1 MCGSVLSNGKLNPFP
16 VPVGEVRHARP
27 ETTVAE
33 RPIPTDRAAALD
45 RVAPVASPEP
55 DWHQPT
61 LESLREA
68 PFSRV
73 EFSFEGEERAPA
85 WKRIFGALFI
95 LALLAG
101 TGYVGY
107 LLGWWGSGVSSI
119 TQKSNPPAASTPAGE
134 TTDNKTAE
142 PAATAPDGN
151 GAAATPSPNSGANS
165 PATASEEKK
174 PEASPEKTT
183 PEKAAGTGETAAA
196 SPKHPAATS
205 TEKAEPRAVAEAKKP
220 ATTPTPT
227 IPKKSAAISP
237 SDAGAST
244 TESDAAFKK
253 GEAYLYGRGV
263 PENCDQANKYLKAAA
278 DQSSKA
284 RAAFGT
290 MYATGHCAPRDL
302 PTSYRW
308 FAQALRLDPNNQILE
323 KDLSAIWNQM
333 TPPERQLATKMSGQ
347 GQ

>member
-33 RPIPTDRAAALD
+33 RLAPSERTAAAD
-45 RVAPVASPEP
+45 RVGPIASPEP
-55 DWHQPT
+55 DWPQPT

-107 LLGWWGSGVSSI
+107 LLGWWGSGISSI
-119 TQKSNPPAASTPAGE
+119 EHKTNPPAASTPARDG
-134 TTDNKTAE
+134 DNKAAE
-142 PAATAPDGN
+142 PAATAPAEN
-151 GAAATPSPNSGANS
+151 APAANAPSTNSGANA
-165 PATASEEKK
+165 PATEERKTEQ
-174 PEASPEKTT
+174 PAESTT
-183 PEKAAGTGETAAA
+183 PSTAAGTATGAAGA
-196 SPKHPAATS
+196 NPKHPAISAAQKSEAPPIAEGKQPAATKPTPS
-205 TEKAEPRAVAEAKKP
+205 ASKKSPSLVASASV
-220 ATTPTPT
+220 TPTN
-227 IPKKSAAISP
+227 
-237 SDAGAST
+237 DA
-244 TESDAAFKK
+244 DAAFKK

-263 PENCDQANKYLKAAA
+263 PENCDQANRYLKTAA

-333 TPPERQLATKMSGQ
+333 TPPERQLATRMSGQ

>member
-33 RPIPTDRAAALD
+33 RPIPTERAAAVD

-55 DWHQPT
+55 DWQQPT

-107 LLGWWGSGVSSI
+107 LLGWWGSGISSSA
-119 TQKSNPPAASTPAGE
+119 QKSNPPAATAPAGE
-134 TTDNKTAE
+134 TADNKVEPIPSSPEGNA
-142 PAATAPDGN
+142 PAAN
-151 GAAATPSPNSGANS
+151 TPSANAGANAPASANNEEKKSEAPTEGAS
-165 PATASEEKK
+165 PATAAGAGAGAKHPAES
-174 PEASPEKTT
+174 SPEKS
-183 PEKAAGTGETAAA
+183 EA
-196 SPKHPAATS
+196 PAA
-205 TEKAEPRAVAEAKKP
+205 AEAKKP
-220 ATTPTPT
+220 ATKPAPSTP
-227 IPKKSAAISP
+227 KRSAAVPASEAP
-237 SDAGAST
+237 AST
-244 TESDAAFKK
+244 SDSDAAFKK

-263 PENCDQANKYLKAAA
+263 PENCDQANKYLKTAA

-333 TPPERQLATKMSGQ
+333 TPPERQLATRMSGQ